1 MKRMSIVAAIAAALV
16 TTAIAQDERDQN
28 RPAPAAQQPAVQTPQ
43 PTPPQAA
50 QRPAEPAGQPV
61 NVRVELTITDQ
72 VGAVEPSR
80 KVVTLIVADRQ
91 RGFVRSRGDL
101 RVGDNRWRT
110 LSINVDAHPVL
121 IRDSLIRLDLGLEFQ
136 PQPVTGGQNVAEPG
150 SWNMNE
156 RVGVVLE
163 SGKPLVVS
171 QAFDPTS
178 DRRIS
183 VELKATI
190 LK

>member
-1 MKRMSIVAAIAAALV
+1 MLRRILIGAVIAAAV
-16 TTAIAQDERDQN
+16 VSPAATQDDRDQN
-28 RPAPAAQQPAVQTPQ
+28 KPGPAAPQ
-43 PTPPQAA
+43 PTPQAS
-50 QRPAEPAGQPV
+50 QNTTRPSEPSGQPL
-61 NVRVELTITDQ
+61 NVRMELTITDQ
-72 VGAVEPSR
+72 VGTAEPYK

-101 RVGDNRWRT
+101 RTGDNRWRT
-110 LSINVDAHPVL
+110 LSINVDARPQM
-121 IRDSLIRLDLGLEFQ
+121 IRDTSLVRLELGLEYQ
-136 PQPVTGGQNVAEPG
+136 PQPIVGAGATNVAEPG
-150 SWNMNE
+150 SWVMNE
-156 RVGVVLE
+156 QVGVVLE

>member
-1 MKRMSIVAAIAAALV
+1 MLIVAAIAAALV
-16 TTAIAQDERDQN
+16 TPAAAQDERDQN
-28 RPAPAAQQPAVQTPQ
+28 RPAPAAQKPAEQTPQ

-50 QRPAEPAGQPV
+50 QRPAEPPGQPV

-121 IRDSLIRLDLGLEFQ
+121 IRDSLIRLELGLEFQ